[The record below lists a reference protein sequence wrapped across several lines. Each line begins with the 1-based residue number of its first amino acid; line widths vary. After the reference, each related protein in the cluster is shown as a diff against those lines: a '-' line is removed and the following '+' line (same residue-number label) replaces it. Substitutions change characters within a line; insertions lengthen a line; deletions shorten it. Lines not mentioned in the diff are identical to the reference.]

1 MMPVTMVMTNN
12 QISWRGMPFI
22 APNLRALH
30 EPAGDFLFA
39 EVFPN
44 GPKSKPLPP
53 ELFAQL
59 DRTNLVYYDW
69 EITAERLKLLPQLT
83 QLALMVTRHKQLAA
97 QSAAVKWLNRIGPT
111 LGTTVTEVTQT
122 APNELSFMRKAPGG
136 LTAIELTAL
145 ANWLEATNFP
155 GCDLRLP
162 PPKPRLPHPR
172 VPGAPRRA
180 NSRCARSRLRR
191 TDFMLKLG
199 VNIDHVATLREARY
213 RGRGFGEPDPVEAAR
228 ICEAAGAHGITAHLR
243 EDRRHIQ
250 DRDVWKLREMV
261 KTRLNLEMAVVPEII
276 AIALKLKPDIVCIV
290 PERRLEVTT
299 EGGLDVV
306 ANEKAI
312 ADTRRKMNDAGIEV
326 SLFIAPD
333 EKQIEA
339 SARTGSQFV
348 ELHTGAFAEEFQAK
362 AEGGRRKARH
372 GLTEL
377 QRLISGAQQA
387 HALGLKVNAGHGL
400 NYANLPALHRV
411 PHLVELNI
419 GHSII
424 SRAVSVGLEKA
435 VREMLRLMKNY
446 RG

>member
-1 MMPVTMVMTNN
+1 MP
-12 QISWRGMPFI
+12 
-22 APNLRALH
+22 
-30 EPAGDFLFA
+30 
-39 EVFPN
+39 
-44 GPKSKPLPP
+44 
-53 ELFAQL
+53 
-59 DRTNLVYYDW
+59 
-69 EITAERLKLLPQLT
+69 
-83 QLALMVTRHKQLAA
+83 
-97 QSAAVKWLNRIGPT
+97 
-111 LGTTVTEVTQT
+111 
-122 APNELSFMRKAPGG
+122 
-136 LTAIELTAL
+136 
-145 ANWLEATNFP
+145 
-155 GCDLRLP
+155 
-162 PPKPRLPHPR
+162 
-172 VPGAPRRA
+172 
-180 NSRCARSRLRR
+180 
-191 TDFMLKLG
+191 KLG

-213 RGRGFGEPDPVEAAR
+213 RGRGFGEPDPVEAAL

-261 KTRLNLEMAVVPEII
+261 KTRLNLEMAVVPDII

-306 ANEKAI
+306 TNERAI
-312 ADTRRKMNDAGIEV
+312 TDTRKRMNDAGIEV

-348 ELHTGAFAEEFQAK
+348 ELHTGAFAEEFFRQNCRSRGDEALT
-362 AEGGRRKARH
+362 RKSEIGNRKSKIDQSL
-372 GLTEL
+372 LTSAPTDRIEL

-400 NYANLPALHRV
+400 NYENLPLLHRV

-424 SRAVSVGLEKA
+424 SRAVSVGLGKA
-435 VREMLRLMKNY
+435 VKEMLRLMKNY
-446 RG
+446 RVK